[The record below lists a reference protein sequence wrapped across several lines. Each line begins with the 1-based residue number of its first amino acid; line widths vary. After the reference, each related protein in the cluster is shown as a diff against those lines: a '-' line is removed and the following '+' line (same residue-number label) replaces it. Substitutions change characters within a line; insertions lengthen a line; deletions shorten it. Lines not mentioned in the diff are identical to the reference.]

1 MFLLYSLCL
10 LHLKEAG
17 LCYLSFLHG
26 YFPSSFPKYLLWK
39 TTFGMLK
46 VINQEVIADYFRGKQ
61 MAATK

>member
-1 MFLLYSLCL
+1 MFVLYSLCL
-10 LHLKEAG
+10 LHLKEASP
-17 LCYLSFLHG
+17 CHLSFLHG

-61 MAATK
+61 MVSTK